1 MHKIIYHDKVLNSH
15 FCLYVWWTLGIVCD
29 VNQSKVWNVL
39 SYLFVILNS
48 NTYFKCMNIPMG
60 STLFYPNEYTK
71 IGCQIK
77 FKNAISKHEY
87 DE

>member
-1 MHKIIYHDKVLNSH
+1 
-15 FCLYVWWTLGIVCD
+15 
-29 VNQSKVWNVL
+29 
-39 SYLFVILNS
+39 
-48 NTYFKCMNIPMG
+48 MG